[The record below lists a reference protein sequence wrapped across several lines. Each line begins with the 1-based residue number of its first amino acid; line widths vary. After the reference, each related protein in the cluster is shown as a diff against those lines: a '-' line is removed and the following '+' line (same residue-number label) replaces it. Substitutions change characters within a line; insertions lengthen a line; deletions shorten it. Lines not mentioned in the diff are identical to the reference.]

1 MEVLLGT
8 SLALSRPLLL
18 SGSQT
23 GRDRSHLFHLEAK
36 KENLRR
42 QICPHILEGFC

>member
-36 KENLRR
+36 ENLGR